1 MGRNCHS
8 RTVVYARMKSSEIYF
23 AVNQNSIIWVR
34 AILTYCVVLVY
45 YQCAH
50 HIFAGELFFRQ
61 QADGGMAIDAMNV
74 VVVQKKWLF
83 SMTEHRV
90 AGSVRGGAMLNGAYR
105 FNFVKIKYIASNGHA
120 NEGYV
125 QLRGLLKVIDLTR
138 VTRGPMRVRV
148 KAEGRLVFLGRC
160 VRMYVPCFT
169 PVYTWFTHYSN
180 YGQTQCTQRVY
191 HSWYMY
197 IYA

>member
-1 MGRNCHS
+1 
-8 RTVVYARMKSSEIYF
+8 MKISEIYF

-34 AILTYCVVLVY
+34 AILTYGVVLVY

-74 VVVQKKWLF
+74 VVVQKKWHF

-125 QLRGLLKVIDLTR
+125 QLRGLLKVIARPHTR
-138 VTRGPMRVRV
+138 DPWSHACKGKGGRSPRVPWQ
-148 KAEGRLVFLGRC
+148 